1 MAVFAKLAEFLYGRH
16 GGFRLKDLLKMSERD
31 KLSDFLPWIAYDEET
46 RLYYLADDNYGFIW
60 ECSPLF
66 FSSAAT
72 VNVTEGILRIM
83 LPESTVM
90 QLILYA
96 DPDTEFILKRHVQ
109 TKKRNSRLISMVNEN
124 LTGFYREGR
133 SGISNMGKI
142 PSRNFRLFITVKFPE
157 KDLKNLEI
165 SHAWHTLNELLKG
178 AHLQPCPL
186 LPGTL
191 IDWARS
197 YFNETPSA
205 NNFHYDDTVPI
216 RKQVLFATHTESLFS
231 HIRLDSRIFRCMT
244 PKSHPPELGPLQVNS
259 LFGGIDG
266 VISDESQIS
275 SPFLF
280 TLTILFENQ
289 KNKIHTKC
297 NLILRQQAVGSYAP
311 SLIRKRDEHLWATD
325 ELEKG
330 TKFLRIIPTF
340 WVYGSDERK
349 VSEALIRAK
358 RIWEWQGFVM
368 QEDKG
373 ILMPLF
379 LSSLPF
385 GLYNIGSNVNLLD
398 RHYIAP
404 TDTIA
409 AYFPIQ
415 GDFLGAGDPVM
426 LFSGRKGQLFGL
438 DIFCQ
443 GANNHNV
450 FVAATAGAGK
460 SFFVNYAVYNY
471 YTAGNLIRIIDI
483 GGSYK
488 KATLLFDAKY
498 MDFSENSNV
507 RLNPFTNLTDPE
519 FDIPVITPIVSQMA
533 FSAGASSP
541 TEVEM
546 TLIKMAIRWA
556 YEKEG
561 CDAGIDTVHRYLADY
576 EQLEN
581 TRSQEILESARKL
594 SFNLVNFTSGNIY
607 GKYFNGPSNFD
618 IANDE
623 FVVLELEHLIQ
634 RADLF
639 RVVTMQ
645 VVNNVTQDLYLS
657 DRSRKRM
664 IFFDEAYQFLG
675 KTSHI
680 KDVIEI
686 GYRRARKYGGSF
698 WVITQSLLDTLQWEN
713 AGPVILNNSNFKFY
727 LESTDY
733 EKAHKEKLL
742 DYDGF
747 TMDLLKNLK
756 SNAPNYSEIFM
767 DTSFGMG
774 VGRLIVDPYSYYVFT
789 SSPREVSEIE
799 HMVKGDMDYAEAI
812 QKMVQKYRS

>member
-1 MAVFAKLAEFLYGRH
+1 MPIFAKISDFFYGKN
-16 GGFRLKDLLKMSERD
+16 GGFKLKELFKMSERD
-31 KLSDFLPWIAYDEET
+31 KLSDYLPWIAYDEET
-46 RLYYLADDNYGFIW
+46 RLYYLADDNYGFMW

-66 FSSAAT
+66 FSSAST
-72 VNVTEGILRIM
+72 VNVTSGLLNIM

-90 QLILYA
+90 QVILYA
-96 DPDTEFILKRHVQ
+96 DPDTEFILNRHVQ
-109 TKKRNSRLISMVNEN
+109 TKKRQSKLISMVNEN
-124 LTGFYREGR
+124 LTDFYREGR
-133 SGISNMGKI
+133 RGIPNMGKI

-157 KDLKNLEI
+157 KELKNMEI
-165 SHAWHTLNELLKG
+165 NHVWHTMTELLKG
-178 AHLQPCPL
+178 AHL
-186 LPGTL
+186 LPRPVEPAIL

-205 NNFHYDDTVPI
+205 NNFHYDDTIPI
-216 RKQVLFATHTESLFS
+216 RKQVLFATHTESFLS
-231 HIRLDSRIFRCMT
+231 YIKLDSRIFRCMT
-244 PKSHPPELGPLQVNS
+244 PKAHPPEIGPLQVNS

-289 KNKIHTKC
+289 KNRIHAKC
-297 NLILRQQAVGSYAP
+297 NMILRQQAVGSYAP
-311 SLIRKRDEHLWATD
+311 SLVRKRDEHLWATD

-330 TKFLRIIPTF
+330 TKFLRIIPSF
-340 WVYGSDERK
+340 WVFGSDERK
-349 VSEALIRAK
+349 VSESLIRAK

-373 ILMPLF
+373 VLLPLF

-385 GLYNIGSNVNLLD
+385 GLYNIGTNVNLLD

-415 GDFLGAGDPVM
+415 GDFCGAGDPVM
-426 LFSGRKGQLFGL
+426 LFSGRKGQLFGV
-438 DIFCQ
+438 DIFCK

-507 RLNPFTNLTDPE
+507 KLNPFTNLTDPE
-519 FDIPVITPIVSQMA
+519 FDIPVITPIVAQMA

-541 TEVEM
+541 TESEM

-556 YEKEG
+556 YEQEG
-561 CDAGIDTVHRYLADY
+561 SDAGIDTVHRFLSDY
-576 EQLEN
+576 DQMEKTN
-581 TRSQEILESARKL
+581 SQEILESARKL
-594 SFNLVNFTSGNIY
+594 SFNLVNFTSGNAY

-618 IANDE
+618 IQHDE

-664 IFFDEAYQFLG
+664 VFFDEAYQFLG

-713 AGPVILNNSNFKFY
+713 AGSVIMNNSNFKFY

-733 EKAHKEKLL
+733 EKAHKEKLI
-742 DYDGF
+742 DYDEF

-774 VGRLIVDPYSYYVFT
+774 VGRLIVDPFSYYVFT
-789 SSPREVSEIE
+789 SSPKEVSEIE
-799 HMVKGDMDYAEAI
+799 QMVKGGMDYAEAMGN
-812 QKMVQKYRS
+812 MVQKYRS